1 MAEKSNV
8 LESSDLNL
16 HKMALNHVR
25 FPNELVEEE
34 GK

>member
-8 LESSDLNL
+8 LESEDSNI

-25 FPNELVEEE
+25 FPVELVEED